1 LTQNSEEYQKQLNYI
16 FDVFAS
22 LMDRYEDIGGS
33 VEDYDIMP
41 VLFNSLVHHSVDLAD
56 RTNNSRKSIEFMTKA
71 MEKSSRFM
79 QVEQYHMVNV
89 YSYLALGDFDG
100 AEKAIESAMEH
111 HSKSILLKFFK
122 GIVIKSLG
130 RKKEGNR
137 LLRSIDSEGIDA
149 AKLSHNMNNFG
160 NTLFNNGQDSLA
172 RLIFQEASK
181 LHIFKSKYQ
190 RPVIA
195 LPREM
200 ETKPVWTVEQAQLSS
215 FFRYRLYYKFKE
227 LLEFLPTLK
236 KEALEAAKNINDQDW
251 IVNVEQKI
259 TIGNRVNGGNY
270 STLPLFTY
278 GKKRRV
284 ICNEIMPETCTF
296 VKKNFERLATFK
308 HGVIKLTVVD
318 SKAKTLPL
326 DGMTNIKLR
335 VLVPIQI
342 PEGFKMTVADSEVSM
357 KSLAVI
363 DESFEHRFDNE
374 NGDDKAIWLSLDIP
388 HPDCTPEELKRM
400 QATPYAQQYFLSV

>member
-1 LTQNSEEYQKQLNYI
+1 MVDPTLEPQRRWLLNP
-16 FDVFAS
+16 F
-22 LMDRYEDIGGS
+22 
-33 VEDYDIMP
+33 
-41 VLFNSLVHHSVDLAD
+41 LFL
-56 RTNNSRKSIEFMTKA
+56 
-71 MEKSSRFM
+71 
-79 QVEQYHMVNV
+79 
-89 YSYLALGDFDG
+89 
-100 AEKAIESAMEH
+100 
-111 HSKSILLKFFK
+111 
-122 GIVIKSLG
+122 
-130 RKKEGNR
+130 
-137 LLRSIDSEGIDA
+137 
-149 AKLSHNMNNFG
+149 
-160 NTLFNNGQDSLA
+160 
-172 RLIFQEASK
+172 
-181 LHIFKSKYQ
+181 
-190 RPVIA
+190 
-195 LPREM
+195 
-200 ETKPVWTVEQAQLSS
+200 
-215 FFRYRLYYKFKE
+215 FRYRLYYKFKE

-236 KEALEAAKNINDQDW
+236 IEALEAAKNINGQDW

-296 VKKNFERLATFK
+296 VKKNFERLTTFK

-342 PEGFKMTVADSEVSM
+342 PEGFKMIVADSEVSM